1 MNLKKFQRN
10 LAKAEAALI
19 SNPTNIFYLTDD
31 VVFSRN
37 EREGLFVVTC
47 DSAALIVPRLVEAG
61 MNKSALRNAD
71 IRIIELENGFAQE
84 IRNFLGVK
92 YRVLSF
98 EASDLRYKE
107 YTNLKTKLEGI
118 KLQPTDNLVEEFR
131 VVKSKWE
138 LDKIRRAQELT
149 EEVLVN
155 AIRLIINGNYT
166 DYTEKTLAEEIER
179 IACRLGGQ
187 GAGFETIVATGE
199 HTAIPHHRPTATKLK
214 PGALL
219 IDLGIS
225 LDGYKGDLTR
235 TFYIGK
241 PPEQFVKYYDYVLE
255 CNNQLLVATSA
266 GMQMNEL
273 QNKADHIFESYGVKS
288 KFIHSIG
295 HGVGLDVHEAPF
307 VSKNRQF
314 VLEEG
319 NVVTIEPGL
328 YLQNKFGIRIE
339 DMVYIHNDG
348 IDLLNSSTYK
358 ELLSIE

>member
-1 MNLKKFQRN
+1 MNLKKFQTN
-10 LAKAEAALI
+10 LSKTEAVLI

-31 VVFSRN
+31 VVLSRN
-37 EREGLFVVTC
+37 EREGLLVVTC

-61 MNKSALRNAD
+61 INKPVLRKAD

-84 IRNFLGVK
+84 IKNFLGGK
-92 YRVLSF
+92 YRILNF

-107 YTNLKTKLEGI
+107 YTNLRTKLKDI
-118 KLQPTDNLVEEFR
+118 KLQPTDNLVEGFR
-131 VVKSKWE
+131 VIKSKSE

-155 AIRLIINGNYT
+155 TIRLITNGNY
-166 DYTEKTLAEEIER
+166 DNYTEKTLAEEIDR

-187 GAGFETIVATGE
+187 GTGFKTIVASGD
-199 HTAIPHHRPTATKLK
+199 HTAIPHHIPTATKLK

-225 LDGYKGDLTR
+225 LEGYKGDLTR

-241 PPEQFVKYYDYVLE
+241 PSEQFVKYYDYVLE
-255 CNNQLLVATSA
+255 CNIKLLAAISS

-273 QNKADHIFESYGVKS
+273 QNKADVIFENYDVKA

-307 VSKNRQF
+307 VSKNKPYII
-314 VLEEG
+314 EEG
-319 NVVTIEPGL
+319 NVITIEPGL
-328 YLQNKFGIRIE
+328 YLQNEFGIRIE
-339 DMVYIHNDG
+339 DMVYIHNNG
-348 IDLLNSSTYK
+348 TDLLNSAKYK
-358 ELLSIE
+358 DLFLIE